1 VIVLKTDAPYHRSAS
16 EESVLTP
23 AVSDQADTP
32 ADEPPLLADT
42 ASLGFVWAAPA
53 IAGWVGKNLA
63 SGIVSAIGG
72 KLFGEALSALG
83 LGGSDL
89 AGMLQDVTN
98 RLVVIDRTMNEIKQG
113 VQQILQQLESLRI
126 HLDQSLLEVNVL
138 AAFAKIDTAYGTA
151 DSPLRGSVEAEKEE
165 PAPSLMELLTSLP
178 RAGLTPVELKR
189 YADAFILAE
198 GKQWDNR
205 HRPEFPAD

>member
-1 VIVLKTDAPYHRSAS
+1 MN
-16 EESVLTP
+16 
-23 AVSDQADTP
+23 
-32 ADEPPLLADT
+32 PPLACRHRLAWLCVGC
-42 ASLGFVWAAPA
+42 SSYRRLGGQEPRFRNCF
-53 IAGWVGKNLA
+53 GYR
-63 SGIVSAIGG
+63 G

-83 LGGSDL
+83 LGGPDL